1 MISLIFALPIIV
13 ADVSKR
19 IIPNIYL
26 VLYGYLYLFLTIFRG
41 LGSPTLIL
49 MFLLCSV
56 LLHLCGMGMGDSKLI
71 FLIVLVLPV
80 VSLMQFL
87 ELLTLIFLAGAFHI
101 FCNWLLSQRFPAT
114 IAMAPAIFI
123 GTGLYLAT
131 SRG

>member
-1 MISLIFALPIIV
+1 MISLVFALPIIV

-19 IIPNIYL
+19 VIPNIYL
-26 VLYGYLYLFLTIFRG
+26 MFYGYLYLFLTILRG
-41 LGSPTLIL
+41 LGSGTLMLIIG
-49 MFLLCSV
+49 LCIA

-71 FLIVLVLPV
+71 FLIALVLPV
-80 VSLMQFL
+80 VSMMQFL
-87 ELLTLIFLAGAFHI
+87 ELLTLIFLAAAFHI
-101 FCNWLLSQRFPAT
+101 LCNWLLSARFPAT

>member
-26 VLYGYLYLFLTIFRG
+26 VLYGYLYIFLTIFRG
-41 LGSPTLIL
+41 LGSSTLMLI
-49 MFLLCSV
+49 FLLCIA

-71 FLIVLVLPV
+71 FLIALVLPV

-87 ELLTLIFLAGAFHI
+87 ELLTLIFLAGAFAI
-101 FCNWLLSQRFPAT
+101 LCNWLFSRRFPAT

>member
-26 VLYGYLYLFLTIFRG
+26 MFYGYLYLLFAIFRG
-41 LGSPTLIL
+41 LGSSTLMLI
-49 MFLLCSV
+49 FALCIA

-71 FLIVLVLPV
+71 FLIALVLPV
-80 VSLMQFL
+80 VSMMQFL
-87 ELLTLIFLAGAFHI
+87 ELLTLIFLAAAFHI
-101 FCNWLLSQRFPAT
+101 LCNWLLSQRFPAT

-131 SRG
+131 SGG

>member
-19 IIPNIYL
+19 IVPNIYL
-26 VLYGYLYLFLTIFRG
+26 VLYVYLYLFLTIFRG
-41 LGSPTLIL
+41 LGSSALMLI
-49 MFLLCSV
+49 FLLGIA

-87 ELLTLIFLAGAFHI
+87 ELLMLIFLAGVFHI
-101 FCNWLLSQRFPAT
+101 LCNWLLSQRFPAS

-131 SRG
+131 GRG